1 MVCLVPARYVKNPA
15 KHSRPCAVSRN
26 NYIYTMFNRA
36 LVFGLTLSLSALA
49 HGQLSYRFRNFTIAD
64 GISQSSVTCIVQD
77 DVGTLWIGTQDGLN
91 RFDGRQFEVFT
102 SDDTKGIES
111 EYIHCSHKDYRGT
124 LWFGTSNGLTSYDQ
138 KRESFT
144 TYGIGANNPLSIE
157 SMAESKRGDLWL
169 GTSTQGIA
177 KWEKGTRK
185 VKLIASGLPSKRI
198 HTVGFLD
205 EYNLLVSTEDRGVFR
220 YNINTGASWAIRPKK
235 GAGNSWLVND
245 IEHFTG
251 SVYLLSTSNGLWLY
265 DHKSGN
271 IVPFLT
277 QIERDLGIIEIA
289 DVYLRSTS
297 EFYIATQNKGLL
309 TVRLENGSYTIRQ
322 SKQDIFQKNALLF
335 DELNTLFSDENG
347 AIWIGSLRGLSCFD
361 PVNRG
366 FMGIGPSGNPKLGLP
381 SASVWAFVEDPQARY
396 AFIATDFAVSV
407 LDRAK
412 GTFQQYAF
420 RQNENSESS
429 IMSLHYVSNREILV
443 GCTDGLYL
451 LTYSGPGYA
460 FRKIEYK
467 KVENP
472 TSFDRVYRIVPY
484 DKDRYF
490 LATKGG
496 VLLYDHAK
504 KSFTAFVHDAKK
516 PKSTISAGICRLAF
530 KGIDGTVYF
539 GTSTGGLSVLK
550 KDKKGA
556 LKIVPFRFNPQ
567 LSKVTQDYV
576 STLYQSSENDL
587 WIGTTGSGLLR
598 LNLNNGAVVSFTKKE
613 GLPNNFVYG
622 ILPDASGSL
631 WLSTNKGL
639 AKFNVS
645 TGTSTNFSEVHGLMS
660 DEFNTGAYMV
670 SATGELFFGGIAGY
684 NFFDPVSLNKEQRP
698 LELRFT
704 KFKLDGDWLH
714 PGDKNAPFRT
724 TISETGQIELP
735 YNQRSFTLQ
744 FMASDLM
751 DPQLLEYKYLL
762 RGSDDE
768 TIFLGNTNEVRF
780 NSLSPGNY
788 VLEVF
793 VRKTDGEWAANSLSM
808 EIEIASPFWWKWW
821 FWALVLVV
829 LSLAVVIFIRG
840 RIDQARREQ
849 VRLEMKI
856 AERTKEIRAQNA
868 KIEQQKQL
876 IEQQMNKVEE
886 QKRLLQIEKD
896 KSENLLRNIIP
907 ESTAEELKTKGRASA
922 RAYKTVSVLFTDF
935 VGFTK
940 IAEHMK
946 PTELVNR
953 LDVYFRK
960 FDEIIVRNNLEKIKT
975 IGDAYMCAG
984 GVPVR
989 NNTNP
994 IDAVLAAIQIQ
1005 DYMSKLRNEAIANG
1019 TEYWDLRLGINTG
1032 EVTAGVIGSERL
1044 AYDIWGATVNQA
1056 QRMEMMG
1063 EAGRVTISGAT
1074 FKFIEP
1080 YFECT
1085 FRGKVQSKSKGMIDM
1100 FTVERI
1106 KPELSVNGDGIV
1118 PNERFQQIVNLH
1130 LYSSINYYKAERH
1143 IMKVLERGLSPK
1155 LHYHSIAHTKDVV
1168 RAVERYALLEGVTD
1182 EGLFLLKS
1190 AATYHD
1196 AGFVENYEKNEPIG
1210 ARMAEE
1216 ILPKYGYSEQHI
1228 AQIKE
1233 LIFVTQI
1240 PHQPKNHLEEI
1251 ICDADLDYL
1260 GRDDFHE
1267 IADKLRRELK
1277 EHGKI
1282 DSDRKWDEMQVAF
1295 LNMHKYFTPTAIASR
1310 QEKKQQNLKEV
1321 MERLARDE
1329 YED

>member
-1 MVCLVPARYVKNPA
+1 MLLNRLIGSCL
-15 KHSRPCAVSRN
+15 
-26 NYIYTMFNRA
+26 A
-36 LVFGLTLSLSALA
+36 LSMSTLAF
-49 HGQLSYRFRNFTIAD
+49 GQLAYRFRNFTITD
-64 GISQSSVTCIVQD
+64 GLSQSSVTCIVQD

-91 RFDGRQFEVFT
+91 RFDGKQFEVLN
-102 SDDTKGIES
+102 SDNTRGLES
-111 EYIHCSHKDYRGT
+111 EYIHCSHKDERT
-124 LWFGTSNGLTSYDQ
+124 KLWFGTSNGLTSYDQ
-138 KRESFT
+138 YREKFI
-144 TYGIGANNPLSIE
+144 TYGIGSNNPLSIE
-157 SMAESKRGDLWL
+157 EISEATNGDLWL
-169 GTSTQGIA
+169 ATSTQGIA
-177 KWEKGTRK
+177 KWERK
-185 VKLIASGLPSKRI
+185 TGKIQLVQTGIPSKRI
-198 HTVGFLD
+198 H
-205 EYNLLVSTEDRGVFR
+205 LVRFVDKEQLMISTEDRGVFS
-220 YNINTGASWAIRPKK
+220 YNIRTGQWKSVAPRKGVIASWLI
-235 GAGNSWLVND
+235 ND
-245 IEHFTG
+245 VEAFAG
-251 SVYLLSTSNGLWLY
+251 SVHLLSTNKGLWLY
-265 DHKSGN
+265 DSNNGN
-271 IVPFLT
+271 LVPFLT
-277 QIERDLGIIEIA
+277 EIERELGIIEIA
-289 DVYLRSTS
+289 DVYLRSAD

-309 TVRLENGSYTIRQ
+309 TVRKEAGRYTIRQ

-335 DELNTLFSDENG
+335 DEINTLYNDENG
-347 AIWIGSLRGLSCFD
+347 AIWIGTLRGLSCFD
-361 PVNRG
+361 PVNQG
-366 FMGIGPSGNPKLGLP
+366 FLGIGPSGNLKLGLP
-381 SASVWAFVEDPQARY
+381 SASVWAMAEDPEAKY
-396 AFIATDFAVSV
+396 VYIGTDFAISV

-412 GTFQQYAF
+412 GIFQQYYLSKGS
-420 RQNENSESS
+420 ENKESS
-429 IMSLHYVSNREILV
+429 IMSLHYVNDHEILV

-451 LTYSGPGYA
+451 LTYYGSNYS
-460 FRKIEYK
+460 FKKIDYK
-467 KVENP
+467 KIENP
-472 TSFDRVYRIVPY
+472 TSFDRVYTIVPY
-484 DKDRYF
+484 DEGRYF

-496 VLLYDHAK
+496 VLLYDHTK
-504 KSFTAFVHDAKK
+504 KTFTSFVHNPKK
-516 PKSTISAGICRLAF
+516 PKTTIGAGICRLAF
-530 KGIDGTVYF
+530 RGIDGTFYF

-550 KDKKGA
+550 KRRNGE
-556 LKIVPFRFNPQ
+556 LVIVPFRFNAQ
-567 LSKVTQDYV
+567 LKAITKDYV
-576 STLYQSSENDL
+576 SSIYQPKATVL
-587 WIGTTGSGLLR
+587 WLGTTGSGLLN
-598 LNLNNGAVVSFTKKE
+598 LNLRTGNISTFSKKE

-622 ILPDASGSL
+622 ILPDKTGAL

-639 AKFNVS
+639 AKFNPE

-660 DEFNTGAYMV
+660 DEFNTGAYMA
-670 SATGELFFGGIAGY
+670 SKSGELFFGGIAGY
-684 NFFDPVSLNKEQRP
+684 NFFNPIAMNKEQRP
-698 LELRFT
+698 LEIRFT

-714 PGDKNAPFRT
+714 PGDKGAPFKN
-724 TISETGQIELP
+724 TISQVSQIDLP
-735 YNQRSFTLQ
+735 YEQRSFTLH
-744 FMASDLM
+744 FVASDLM
-751 DPQLLEYKYLL
+751 NPQLLEYKYRLK
-762 RGSDDE
+762 GSAEE
-768 TIFLGNTNEVRF
+768 TILLGNTNEIRF
-780 NSLSPGNY
+780 NSLSPGSY
-788 VLEVF
+788 RLEVY
-793 VRKTDGEWAANSLSM
+793 VRKTDGEWIVNPATM
-808 EIEIASPFWWKWW
+808 DIEIASPFWWKWW
-821 FWALVLVV
+821 FWLLVLAA
-829 LSLAVVIFIRG
+829 LALFTYLIIRG
-840 RIDQARREQ
+840 RIEQSRREQ

-856 AERTKEIRAQNA
+856 VERTKEIRAQNT
-868 KIEQQKQL
+868 KIEMQKQI
-876 IEQQMNKVEE
+876 IEQEKNKVED

-896 KSENLLRNIIP
+896 KSEKLLRNIIP

-1005 DYMSKLRNEAIANG
+1005 DYMTRLKNDAIANG

-1063 EAGRVTISGAT
+1063 EPGRVTISGAT
-1074 FKFIEP
+1074 FKMIEP

-1106 KPELSVNGDGIV
+1106 KPELSLHGEGIY

-1143 IMKVLERGLSPK
+1143 IIKVLERGLSPM

-1196 AGFVENYEKNEPIG
+1196 AGFVESYEKNEPIG

-1228 AQIKE
+1228 NQIKD

-1240 PHQPKNHLEEI
+1240 PHQPKNKLEEI

-1295 LNMHKYFTPTAIASR
+1295 LNMHKYFTQTAIASR
-1310 QEKKQQNLKEV
+1310 QEKKAQNLKEV
-1321 MERLARDE
+1321 MERLERGE
-1329 YED
+1329 YAH